1 MASLAFIGTILTANF
16 VCGFSTNLV
25 SNCAKDM
32 RTLHEFT
39 DKLLIGEE
47 MVSFAENK
55 NQIVIIANVAS
66 FWTYTVEQYHQ
77 LNALVEEFNTTRCPL
92 RIFGVPCNQ
101 FGLQEPGVGIEIMHC
116 VEYVRPGNGFKP
128 NFDILVKR
136 DVNGNNEDELYTWLK
151 VWMRHYPE
159 LLCWRR
165 AFARKLRL
173 LAVDW
178 YLSCVIAINDIPI

>member
-66 FWTYTVEQYHQ
+66 F
-77 LNALVEEFNTTRCPL
+77 
-92 RIFGVPCNQ
+92 
-101 FGLQEPGVGIEIMHC
+101 
-116 VEYVRPGNGFKP
+116 
-128 NFDILVKR
+128 
-136 DVNGNNEDELYTWLK
+136 
-151 VWMRHYPE
+151 
-159 LLCWRR
+159 
-165 AFARKLRL
+165 
-173 LAVDW
+173 
-178 YLSCVIAINDIPI
+178 